1 MKNFKI
7 SQSITDRRDI
17 SLSAYFKDVSRYSLL
32 TPEEETELAIK
43 ARDGDQEAANKL
55 VEHNLRFIIS
65 VAKAYQGKG
74 LPLVDLIQEGA
85 MGALEATKKFNPTK
99 GFKFISY
106 AVWWIRQ
113 SIMKAISEQ
122 GRTVRLPMS
131 QVININ
137 KINKV
142 TDKFEQCNGRKPSI
156 EELEK
161 ETNLNATK
169 IGKTMAITNYT
180 VSLESPIKDD
190 EAGCLLDIVPNNNV
204 DPLDQNLYESD
215 LHKEIERILTKLS
228 YRDRDV
234 LRMSFGLGMQPI
246 PNEEIARKFGIGGER
261 VRQII
266 KSSIKKI
273 RENHSNVLKGMY
285 R

>member
-43 ARDGDQEAANKL
+43 AKDGDQEAANKL

-74 LPLVDLIQEGA
+74 LPLVDLIQEGT
-85 MGALEATKKFNPTK
+85 MGAIEAAKKFNPTK

-156 EELEK
+156 EELEE

-169 IGKTMAITNYT
+169 IGKTIAITNYT

-246 PNEEIARKFGIGGER
+246 SNEEIARKFGIGGER

>member
-1 MKNFKI
+1 
-7 SQSITDRRDI
+7 
-17 SLSAYFKDVSRYSLL
+17 
-32 TPEEETELAIK
+32 
-43 ARDGDQEAANKL
+43 
-55 VEHNLRFIIS
+55 
-65 VAKAYQGKG
+65 
-74 LPLVDLIQEGA
+74 
-85 MGALEATKKFNPTK
+85 MGALEAAKKFNPTK

-137 KINKV
+137 KINKI
-142 TDKFEQCNGRKPSI
+142 TDKFEQYNGRKPSI
-156 EELEK
+156 EELEE

-180 VSLESPIKDD
+180 VSLESSIKDD
-190 EAGCLLDIVPNNNV
+190 EAACLLDIVPNKNV
-204 DPLDQNLYESD
+204 DPLDKNLYESD

-228 YRDRDV
+228 YRDRDI

-273 RENHSNVLKGMY
+273 REYHSDNLKGLY
-285 R
+285 G

>member
-74 LPLVDLIQEGA
+74 LPLVDLIQEGTI
-85 MGALEATKKFNPTK
+85 GALEAAKKFNPTK

-137 KINKV
+137 KINKI
-142 TDKFEQCNGRKPSI
+142 TDKFEQYNGRKPSI
-156 EELEK
+156 EELEE

-190 EAGCLLDIVPNNNV
+190 EAACLLDIVPNKNV

-228 YRDRDV
+228 YRDRDI

-246 PNEEIARKFGIGGER
+246 PNEEIAKRFGIGGER

-266 KSSIKKI
+266 KNSIKKI

>member
-17 SLSAYFKDVSRYSLL
+17 SLSTYFKDVSRYSLL

-74 LPLVDLIQEGA
+74 LPLVDLIQEGT
-85 MGALEATKKFNPTK
+85 MGAIEAAKKFNPTK

-142 TDKFEQCNGRKPSI
+142 TDKFEQYNGRKPSI
-156 EELEK
+156 EELEE

-246 PNEEIARKFGIGGER
+246 SNEEIARKFGIGGER

>member
-1 MKNFKI
+1 MG
-7 SQSITDRRDI
+7 
-17 SLSAYFKDVSRYSLL
+17 
-32 TPEEETELAIK
+32 AI
-43 ARDGDQEAANKL
+43 EAA
-55 VEHNLRFIIS
+55 
-65 VAKAYQGKG
+65 
-74 LPLVDLIQEGA
+74 
-85 MGALEATKKFNPTK
+85 KKFNPTK

-142 TDKFEQCNGRKPSI
+142 TDKFEQYNGRKPSI
-156 EELEK
+156 EELEE

-204 DPLDQNLYESD
+204 DPLDKNLYESD
-215 LHKEIERILTKLS
+215 LHKEIERTLTKLS
-228 YRDRDV
+228 YRDRDI

>member
-74 LPLVDLIQEGA
+74 LPLVDLIQEGTL
-85 MGALEATKKFNPTK
+85 GALEATKKFNPTK

-142 TDKFEQCNGRKPSI
+142 TDKFEQYNGRKPSI
-156 EELEK
+156 EELEE